1 MLTCYMAGYSKRSLV
16 DKLGVKKNTLAV
28 IINRPEG
35 FQLDGI
41 RALNKLN
48 KSSDFILFFTKSKKK
63 LDEYFPKLKTHLKFD
78 GILWV
83 SWPKKASGVKSDLDE
98 NVVMKIGLENGLVDI
113 KVAALNETWSGLKF
127 VYRLKD
133 RK

>member
-1 MLTCYMAGYSKRSLV
+1 MAGENAGYSKKSLV
-16 DKLGVKKNTLAV
+16 DKLGAKKSTLV
-28 IINRPEG
+28 VVINRPGG
-35 FQLDGI
+35 FKLDGI
-41 RALNKLN
+41 KAVHNLD
-48 KSSDFILFFTKSKKK
+48 KSSDFILFFTKSKKE

-78 GILWV
+78 GVLWV

-113 KVAALNETWSGLKF
+113 KVAAINETWSGLKF